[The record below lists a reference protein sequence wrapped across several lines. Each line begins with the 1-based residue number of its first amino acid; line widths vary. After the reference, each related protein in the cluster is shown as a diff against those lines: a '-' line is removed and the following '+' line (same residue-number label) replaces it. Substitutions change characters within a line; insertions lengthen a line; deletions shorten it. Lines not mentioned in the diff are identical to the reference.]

1 MPPRHPQRCLA
12 GWGWAPAQSCMP
24 SVAQVLFGAAL
35 HSCLHA
41 TLVVSSSQH
50 PLQPP
55 ANRRRYS
62 CVAVS
67 ANNQVVTPKSNVLDF
82 TTGQAA

>member
-1 MPPRHPQRCLA
+1 MTPCL
-12 GWGWAPAQSCMP
+12 
-24 SVAQVLFGAAL
+24 
-35 HSCLHA
+35 
-41 TLVVSSSQH
+41 TLTI
-50 PLQPP
+50 PCNRL
-55 ANRRRYS
+55 NRRRYS